1 MIRLAR
7 TRRVIEYAAFEA
19 LRRSL
24 LERSSPQS
32 LERPLS
38 FWARN
43 GDRTLPLALMNRT
56 IRELLATPFEDL
68 SATRGVGAKKIGGLL
83 QLLGRVVEP
92 ASPPATQSIED
103 MPLDTAVPA
112 TAKLTVEVTSAQALV
127 PADFEESLWKTWRET
142 VERLGLANETLGR
155 FAPSLVDLPRT
166 LWTVRLGNY
175 IPLRLVEVRACRAP
189 MVKNA

>member
-7 TRRVIEYAAFEA
+7 TRLVIEYAAFES

-24 LERSSPQS
+24 LEQMQPQS
-32 LERPLS
+32 LEKPLA
-38 FWARN
+38 FWART

-92 ASPPATQSIED
+92 TSPPAPQ
-103 MPLDTAVPA
+103 P
-112 TAKLTVEVTSAQALV
+112 VEVTSSQ
-127 PADFEESLWKTWRET
+127 T
-142 VERLGLANETLGR
+142 
-155 FAPSLVDLPRT
+155 
-166 LWTVRLGNY
+166 
-175 IPLRLVEVRACRAP
+175 
-189 MVKNA
+189 